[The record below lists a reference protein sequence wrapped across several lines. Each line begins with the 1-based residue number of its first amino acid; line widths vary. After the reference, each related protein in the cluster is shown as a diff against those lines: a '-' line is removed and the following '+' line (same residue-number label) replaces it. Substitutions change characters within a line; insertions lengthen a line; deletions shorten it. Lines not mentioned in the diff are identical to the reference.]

1 VYRKTEIWSKTVKDT
16 EEEKQILFD
25 KRLREVED
33 AQDSNILER
42 RQIEQT
48 KDLLA
53 EDDLRSKA
61 WIEDF
66 ERCASAG
73 TREQRLVEELWENHR
88 DTVTKNEVGL
98 ERVLEDNLRESKRL
112 DDKRD
117 ALILERRKAST
128 CNSPAL

>member
-1 VYRKTEIWSKTVKDT
+1 MKDT